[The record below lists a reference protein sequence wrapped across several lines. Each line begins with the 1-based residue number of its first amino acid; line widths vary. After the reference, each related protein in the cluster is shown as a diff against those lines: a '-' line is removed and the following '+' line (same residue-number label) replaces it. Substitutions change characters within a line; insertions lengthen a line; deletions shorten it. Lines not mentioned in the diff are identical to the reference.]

1 MRIRASFTIENSV
14 IIPVFTFIIVS
25 LIAFLLY
32 LHDCVVVKNVLLQS
46 AIQTEKT
53 ILEDHTVNME
63 AMVLQ
68 TERQVKSYIQEKTVS
83 ITNISMTIRVSE
95 NSIVAE
101 CEGQFQWISFMKNI
115 GKIYKKEEIQR
126 SYPPDYIRKVRAIQ
140 KTIT

>member
-32 LHDCVVVKNVLLQS
+32 LHDCVVVKNALLQS

-63 AMVLQ
+63 AIVLQ

-101 CEGQFQWISFMKNI
+101 CEGQFQLISFMKNI
-115 GKIYKKEEIQR
+115 GKIHKKEEIQR